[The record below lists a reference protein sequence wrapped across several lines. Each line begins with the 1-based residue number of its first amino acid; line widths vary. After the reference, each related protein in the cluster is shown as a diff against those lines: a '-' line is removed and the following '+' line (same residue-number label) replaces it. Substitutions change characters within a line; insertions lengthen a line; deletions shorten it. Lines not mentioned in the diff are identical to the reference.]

1 MTTRAPGRS
10 ARGNVL
16 LGLSATL
23 LLASGGLL
31 AYFFVAGASD
41 TGVAEAAD
49 QPAAAPSRVDVAA
62 LRATSVGLKVDDQSV
77 ARTWS
82 QLGLVD
88 DHGTPSIDRD
98 KAVAALRQIKA
109 DVDQAP
115 SNARM
120 DLRAHKI
127 YKSKD
132 GRVVDLYGAI
142 SALEAAVATGA
153 TSIQLPVTELP
164 ARVTTKTLG
173 IDDISHVLGHF
184 STKFSVAE
192 KLRNSNLKLA
202 ASHLDGYVLQP
213 GVEFSFNDVVG
224 ARTEKE
230 GYKIAHVI
238 LGGELVDGEA
248 GGTCQ
253 VSTTLHG
260 ASFFAGLDI
269 IKGRPHSRPS
279 TYVTMGLD
287 ATVVYPVTDLKLRN
301 PYDFP
306 VVISYKVA
314 RGEARV
320 EILGKERPYDKVGF
334 EREIVEKDD
343 FDTVTREDDNI
354 PIGYMVV
361 DQLGFPGYKVNRYR
375 KFYRGKKLVKTNK
388 WKLVYRPVTEY
399 VRVGANPDPNLPPP
413 KAHKPHGPHP
423 PPKGIFRLSQ

>member
-1 MTTRAPGRS
+1 MTTRAAGRS

-23 LLASGGLL
+23 LLGSGGLL
-31 AYFFVAGASD
+31 AYFFVAGPAD

-49 QPAAAPSRVDVAA
+49 QPAARPPQVDVAA
-62 LRATSVGLKVDDQSV
+62 LGAAEVTLHVNTQTAT
-77 ARTWS
+77 RTWS

-88 DHGTPSIDRD
+88 DHGIPSIDRD
-98 KAVAALRQIKA
+98 KAVAALRALKTEI
-109 DVDQAP
+109 DRAP

-132 GRVVDLYGAI
+132 GLVVDLYGAI
-142 SALEAAVATGA
+142 GALEAAAVTGA
-153 TSIQLPVTELP
+153 DDIKLPVTELP

-173 IDDISHVLGHF
+173 IDDISHVLGSF
-184 STKFSVAE
+184 STKFSVGE

-260 ASFFAGLDI
+260 ASFFAGLEI
-269 IKGRPHSRPS
+269 LKGRPHSRPS

-287 ATVVYPVTDLKLRN
+287 ATVVYPVTDLKLKN

-314 RGEARV
+314 RGEAKV
-320 EILGKERPYDKVGF
+320 EILGKKRPYDKVVF
-334 EREIVEKDD
+334 EREIVEKED
-343 FDTVTREDDNI
+343 FDTVTREDNNI

-361 DQLGFPGYKVNRYR
+361 DQLGFPGYKVNRFR
-375 KFYRGKKLVKTNK
+375 KFYRGGKLVKTNK
-388 WKLVYRPVTEY
+388 WKLVYKPVTEY

-413 KAHKPHGPHP
+413 NAHKPHGPKP